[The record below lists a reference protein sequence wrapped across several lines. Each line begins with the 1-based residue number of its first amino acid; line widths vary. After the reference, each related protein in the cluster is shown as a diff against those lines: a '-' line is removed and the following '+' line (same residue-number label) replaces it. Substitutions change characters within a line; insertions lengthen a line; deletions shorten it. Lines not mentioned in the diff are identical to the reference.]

1 MVKQIFP
8 LVLFFHISTF
18 MFSQFEIK
26 GRILD
31 EGNFPVKFAEMVLST
46 KDSLAIQGALSNKEG
61 YFSLEANEGNYI
73 YEIRQV
79 GKVLSSGKI
88 ELTQNVDLG
97 IIKVNFINEMEQV
110 VLVSKKKVFEKKVDR
125 LIFNVENLISTAGGN
140 AVDVLRITPRLR
152 VIEDRISMVG
162 KNNMKVM
169 IEGKIIPIGG
179 EDLVNFL
186 NSISS
191 DDIKKIEVITT
202 PPAKYSAEGNSGLI
216 NIIYKKSKSDSWSS
230 KITSTYSQYTYPV
243 GSLGGS
249 FNYNKGRLSIGNNL
263 FFTNGSRLI
272 TDANTTFY
280 SDQTWE
286 SVAPRRV
293 FYKPILSGRFNIDYE
308 LNKKIDVGLQY
319 LGNYKQIEIKQK
331 SRTEITKT
339 EDNNIIHELILSR
352 AFSKSIS
359 PSHSINLNSTF
370 KLDSLGKKII
380 FNVDYFSYED
390 DINRENTSRFF
401 VSDGSEDIDKFNAN
415 NNTGI
420 QSIENYSS
428 KIDVELPLKFAKLEF
443 GGRLSYTKTDNDN
456 NSFDLSSGVPVF
468 VTDRANL
475 FQFKENTQALY
486 LSANKTISDK
496 WEAQLGLRLENTST
510 EGFSKTNQQRNKNN
524 YTRLFPTANI
534 IFIPNDINSY
544 SLSINSRIQR
554 PSFEFL
560 NPFRIEKNQFSFVEG
575 NPNLNPSFSYNI
587 EFTYDYKNKWI
598 TTFYFSRTID
608 DFSQVAL
615 SDDESNIQQTIPL
628 NFSNFNSYGVSE
640 SFSFSPFKWWENNS
654 SLDLYYSTYTST
666 ISTIDLNEW
675 EASAYFSTSQSWT
688 VNKKKTIF
696 INSNFLIQL
705 PTYGNLYSVKQY
717 NGLDLSLKFLAFNK
731 KMNVT
736 LIGSDI
742 FGSLRPQV
750 KEIANNIKIEYNNYR
765 DFRKLRFSV
774 QYSFG
779 NSKLRTKKG
788 KFGNEEELKRVSN

>member
-1 MVKQIFP
+1 
-8 LVLFFHISTF
+8 

-26 GRILD
+26 GRIID
-31 EGNFPVKFAEMVLST
+31 EGNFPVEFAEMVLST
-46 KDSLAIQGALSNKEG
+46 KDSLAIQGVLSNKEG
-61 YFSLEANEGNYI
+61 YFSIEANEGNYI

-88 ELTQNVDLG
+88 ELTQNIDLG

-140 AVDVLRITPRLR
+140 AIDVLRITPRLR
-152 VIEDRISMVG
+152 VIEDRVSMVG

-169 IEGKIIPIGG
+169 IDSKIIPIGG

-191 DDIKKIEVITT
+191 DDIKKIEIITT
-202 PPAKYSAEGNSGLI
+202 PPAKYNAEGNSGLI

-293 FYKPILSGRFNIDYE
+293 FYKPILSGRFNIDYKF
-308 LNKKIDVGLQY
+308 NKKIDVGLQY
-319 LGNYKQIEIKQK
+319 LGNYKQIEIEQK
-331 SRTEITKT
+331 SRTEITKI
-339 EDNNIIHELILSR
+339 EDSNTIHELILSR
-352 AFSKSIS
+352 ASSKSIS

-380 FNVDYFSYED
+380 LNADYFSYEN
-390 DINRENTSRFF
+390 DINRKNTSHFF
-401 VSDGSEDIDKFNAN
+401 VSNGSEDIDKFNAN

-420 QSIENYSS
+420 QSIENYSG

-456 NSFDLSSGVPVF
+456 NSFDLSSGAPIF

-486 LSANKTISDK
+486 LSTNKTISDK

-510 EGFSKTNQQRNKNN
+510 EGFSKTNQQRNKNS
-524 YTRLFPTANI
+524 YTKLFPTANI

-560 NPFRIEKNQFSFVEG
+560 NPFRIEENQFSFVEG

-615 SDDESNIQQTIPL
+615 SDEESNIQQTIPL
-628 NFSNFNSYGVSE
+628 NFSNFNSYGISE

-688 VNKKKTIF
+688 INKKKTIF

-717 NGLDLSLKFLAFNK
+717 NGLDLSLKFLAFNN